1 MGVGGLSFRLSIFLF
16 CRHPV
21 CYGLLVTFSS
31 ETDVVKIVIVKIVKF
46 ISQKWWKIRNKKK

>member
-1 MGVGGLSFRLSIFLF
+1 MGVGRLSFRLSTFLF
-16 CRHPV
+16 CRHPA
-21 CYGLLVTFSS
+21 CYGLLVIFSS